1 MTADDQISNWFPYE
15 SYRPHQEEM
24 LRAVY
29 DAVSGGKTILIN
41 APTGSGKSSNI
52 SAVLAATTVRPV
64 IVAVRTVSQLNIFV
78 RELEMIRRKNHA
90 GLKFC
95 YIVGKGKVCRVYGE
109 IGVNERC
116 KMLKKASLSRIRHDD
131 IQSDLSGQQIRYDA
145 ANPTFCP
152 WYVKSKDY
160 DDDFGK
166 AVDSEELCNKA
177 DVFRSTLVDTDKV
190 KSFAGEVCP
199 YEMMR
204 RASQE
209 CDVIIVNYQHVLNPT
224 IRRNLLG
231 RFYQNDEEK
240 PILVIDEAHN
250 LGNSLEELHSVQID
264 RKTIDRS
271 VEELSRPAVL
281 EVLGE
286 SCTAT
291 EIDGI
296 SVILGKTADLIR
308 DHDEMFKGEEI
319 FDYRR
324 LWDEMKLSE
333 KNPCKFF
340 DSVYEALEGHQNNVD
355 GRVKKP
361 DAEDE
366 SCKSLLKMAGF
377 FSMLSHSMV
386 KDPLS
391 DPLEEQED
399 MSIVKIFVKNQ
410 MGSALKLRSIDPSR
424 DALELKKAHGSIV
437 LMSGTLHPPEVY
449 GKYLFGDELAGSLAY
464 LSLPNVFPEE
474 NRKLVVCVDVTTTYK
489 AMNEK
494 GGNIVENE
502 NNMRIFNY
510 IHEFIRIPGNIAVYF
525 PSYSMLRKYSFMIQT
540 SRYGK
545 LRKFYMEPQNSREAA
560 RILEEYMGLPAR
572 GESGVLLAVA
582 GGKFSEGIDYRGDTM
597 VGVMVVGLPLAA
609 YSPVMKQII
618 RYYEKKFGTTGNFI
632 AYTLPALN
640 RAQQALGR
648 VIRTE
653 RDRGFLV
660 LCERR
665 YLENMRSLPKWMKD
679 EAERC
684 VSSEFHGLVIDWKE
698 SAATE

>member
-1 MTADDQISNWFPYE
+1 MTAEDQISEWFPYE
-15 SYRPHQEEM
+15 SYRPHQDEM

-29 DAVSGGKTILIN
+29 DAVSNGKTILIN

-52 SAVLAATTVRPV
+52 AAVLAATTVRPV

-78 RELEMIRRKNHA
+78 RELEMIRRNKHA

-95 YIVGKGKVCRVYGE
+95 YIMGKGKVCRVYGE
-109 IGVNERC
+109 FGVNDRC
-116 KMLKKASLSRIRHDD
+116 KMLKKASSSRIKHDD
-131 IQSDLSGQQIRYDA
+131 IQADLSGQSIGFDA
-145 ANPTFCP
+145 ANPTYCP

-160 DDDFGK
+160 KEDFGK
-166 AVDSEELCNKA
+166 ITDSKELCDKA
-177 DVFRSTLVDTDKV
+177 DAFRSTLVDTDEV
-190 KSFAGEVCP
+190 KQFAGAVCP

-204 RASQE
+204 RASQD

-231 RFYQNDEEK
+231 RFYQDEDEK
-240 PILVIDEAHN
+240 PVLMIDEAHN

-264 RKTIDRS
+264 RRTIEKALEEHTRS
-271 VEELSRPAVL
+271 AVL
-281 EVLGE
+281 EALGDDYN
-286 SCTAT
+286 AT
-291 EIDGI
+291 KSEILP
-296 SVILGKTADLIR
+296 VILEKTADLIK
-308 DHDEMFKGEEI
+308 DHDGIFKGEEI
-319 FDYRR
+319 FDYQW
-324 LWDEMKLSE
+324 LWNEIKSVLVDS
-333 KNPCKFF
+333 CKFF
-340 DSVYEALEGHQNNVD
+340 DEVYESLEGHQNNVD

-366 SCKSLLKMAGF
+366 SCKSLLKMVGF

-386 KDPLS
+386 KDPLC

-410 MGSALKLRSIDPSR
+410 NGSALKLRSIDPSH
-424 DALELKKAHGSIV
+424 DALELMEAHGSIV

-449 GKYLFGDELAGSLAY
+449 GKYLFGDESAGSLAY
-464 LSLPNVFPEE
+464 ISLPNVFPEE
-474 NRKLVVCVDVTTTYK
+474 NRKLAVCVDVTTTYK

-494 GGNIVENE
+494 GGDILANE
-502 NNMRIFNY
+502 NNLRIFSY
-510 IHEFIRIPGNIAVYF
+510 IHEFVRLPGNIAVYF
-525 PSYSMLRKYSFMIQT
+525 PSYSMLRKYAYMIET
-540 SRYGK
+540 SKYGK
-545 LRKFYMEPQNSREAA
+545 LRKFYVEPQNAREAA

-597 VGVMVVGLPLAA
+597 VGVMVVGLPLSA

-618 RYYEKKFGTTGNFI
+618 RYYEKKFGTMGNFI

-653 RDRGFLV
+653 KDRGFLV

-665 YLENMRSLPKWMKD
+665 YLENMKSLPKWMKD

-684 VSSEFHGLVIDWKE
+684 VCDEFHGLVIDWKE
-698 SAATE
+698 SGTSQ